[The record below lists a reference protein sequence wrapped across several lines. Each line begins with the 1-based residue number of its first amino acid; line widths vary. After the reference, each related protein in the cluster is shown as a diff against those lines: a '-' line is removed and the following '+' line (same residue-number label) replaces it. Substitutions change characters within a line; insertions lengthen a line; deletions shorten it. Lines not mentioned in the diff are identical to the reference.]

1 MASLFSGKDVK
12 FKSILDIECFEIEE
26 KKITCIVGESGGG
39 KTTFLKLFNKMI
51 SPTSGEVYYY
61 DTPLS
66 KIDSVSHRKKVV
78 MLSQKPYI
86 FEKTI
91 LDNFKKLTEFN
102 DLELDLEKAK
112 KLLKDVSLKKELEVD
127 ASKLSGG
134 EAQRLALARAM
145 YLDSDVILLDEPSS
159 ALDDET
165 EKIVIEMICNYV
177 KENSKSLIMVTHSK
191 KVAKTYADIIYTIDK
206 GKIKE
211 FNQIWL

>member
-1 MASLFSGKDVK
+1 
-12 FKSILDIECFEIEE
+12 
-26 KKITCIVGESGGG
+26 
-39 KTTFLKLFNKMI
+39 
-51 SPTSGEVYYY
+51 
-61 DTPLS
+61 
-66 KIDSVSHRKKVV
+66 
-78 MLSQKPYI
+78 
-86 FEKTI
+86 EKTI

-211 FNQIWL
+211 FNQI

>member
-61 DTPLS
+61 DTPLN

-211 FNQIWL
+211 FNQI

>member
-1 MASLFSGKDVK
+1 MASLFSGKNVK

-211 FNQIWL
+211 FNQI

>member
-211 FNQIWL
+211 FNQI